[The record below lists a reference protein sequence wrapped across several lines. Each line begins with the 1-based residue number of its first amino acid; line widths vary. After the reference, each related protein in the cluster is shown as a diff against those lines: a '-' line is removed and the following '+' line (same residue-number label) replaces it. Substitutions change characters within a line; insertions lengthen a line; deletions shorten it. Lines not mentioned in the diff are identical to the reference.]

1 MLPSFKPNFL
11 IAVRSVVNALALF
24 VTIPF
29 AGHVVLA
36 ESPIL
41 TQTPDDLE
49 RGRRLFQGQCARCHG
64 MDGAGGTGPGL
75 NRSVLGRA
83 PDDQTLFSVIK
94 EGIRSTEMPAAWQM
108 IDREIWQVAGHVRSL
123 GRTARVP
130 LPGEPER
137 GKRLYE
143 TKGQCATCHIVRGQG
158 GSLGPDLTEIG
169 ARRGVGHL
177 RSVLL
182 NPGSS
187 KSRDSSG
194 YISFLVIR
202 VVAQNRRE
210 VQGIRIN
217 EDTFTLQLRDAD
229 NRMYSFRK
237 EDLKEINRESSGSL
251 MPSYQSVFSPTEID
265 DLIAYL
271 ASLRGE
277 R

>member
-1 MLPSFKPNFL
+1 MLPSNLAFL
-11 IAVRSVVNALALF
+11 WVGATSISALALF
-24 VTIPF
+24 VAILL
-29 AGHVVLA
+29 AGAVILA
-36 ESPIL
+36 DSPISK
-41 TQTPDDLE
+41 QTPDDLA
-49 RGRRLFQGQCARCHG
+49 RGRRLFEGQCSRCHG

-83 PDDQTLFSVIK
+83 PDDQALFSVIK

-108 IDREIWQVAGHVRSL
+108 IDREIWQVAGYVRSL

-130 LPGEPER
+130 LPGDPQR
-137 GKRLYE
+137 GKQLYE
-143 TKGQCATCHIVRGQG
+143 TKGQCATCHIVRGRG

-177 RSVLL
+177 HSVLL

-187 KSRDSSG
+187 KARDSSG
-194 YISFLVIR
+194 YISFLVMR
-202 VVAQNRRE
+202 VVAQDGRE
-210 VQGIRIN
+210 VRGMRIN
-217 EDTFTLQLRDAD
+217 EDTFTIQLRDAD
-229 NRMYSFRK
+229 NRVHSFRK
-237 EDLKEINRESSGSL
+237 GEVKELSRESGVSL
-251 MPSYQSVFSPTEID
+251 MPSYQTVFSPAEID

>member
-1 MLPSFKPNFL
+1 MFSSFKASFL
-11 IAVRSVVNALALF
+11 VPVRNAANTLALF
-24 VTIPF
+24 LAIPL
-29 AGHVVLA
+29 AGSVALA
-36 ESPIL
+36 ESPIP
-41 TQTPDDLE
+41 TQTPEDLA

-83 PDDQTLFSVIK
+83 PDDQALFSVIK
-94 EGIRSTEMPAAWQM
+94 EGIPATEMPRAWQM
-108 IDREIWQVAGHVRSL
+108 IEGEIWQVAGYVRSL
-123 GRTARVP
+123 GQTARVS
-130 LPGEPER
+130 LPGKPER

-143 TKGQCATCHIVRGQG
+143 TKGHCATCHIVRGRG

-169 ARRGVGHL
+169 ARRGVAHL
-177 RSVLL
+177 RSALL
-182 NPGSS
+182 NPGSN
-187 KSRDSSG
+187 KARDSSG
-194 YISFLVIR
+194 YISFLVMR
-202 VVAQNRRE
+202 VVTQDGRE
-210 VQGIRIN
+210 VRGIRIN

-229 NRMYSFRK
+229 NRAYSFRK
-237 EDLKEINRESSGSL
+237 DDLKELSRESSGSL

>member
-1 MLPSFKPNFL
+1 MLINIFPRHRN
-11 IAVRSVVNALALF
+11 AVSVLALF
-24 VTIPF
+24 IVILD
-29 AGHVVLA
+29 AAAALA
-36 ESPIL
+36 ESPIAK
-41 TQTPDDLE
+41 QTPDDRA

-75 NRSVLGRA
+75 NRSALSRA
-83 PDDQTLFSVIK
+83 SDDQALFSVIK
-94 EGIRSTEMPAAWQM
+94 EGIPATEMPRAWQM
-108 IDREIWQVAGHVRSL
+108 IDGEIWQVAGYVRSL
-123 GRTARVP
+123 GRTARVR

-143 TKGQCATCHIVRGQG
+143 AKGQCATCHIVSGRG

-169 ARRGVGHL
+169 ARRGAGHL
-177 RSVLL
+177 RSMLL

-187 KSRDSSG
+187 KTRDSSG
-194 YISFLVIR
+194 YISFLVMR
-202 VVAQNRRE
+202 VVTQDGRE
-210 VQGIRIN
+210 VRGVRIN

-229 NRMYSFRK
+229 SRVYSFRK
-237 EDLKEINRESSGSL
+237 DDLKELNREPGASL
-251 MPSYQSVFSPTEID
+251 MPSFETIFSRGELD

>member
-1 MLPSFKPNFL
+1 MFASFKPSILVGLRRVLSTFAVFL
-11 IAVRSVVNALALF
+11 TIILA
-24 VTIPF
+24 
-29 AGHVVLA
+29 ASAALA
-36 ESPIL
+36 ESPISK
-41 TQTPDDLE
+41 QTPDDLTH
-49 RGRRLFQGQCARCHG
+49 GRRLFQGQCARCHG

-83 PDDQTLFSVIK
+83 PDDQALFSVIK

-108 IDREIWQVAGHVRSL
+108 IEQEIWQVAGYVRSL

-143 TKGQCATCHIVRGQG
+143 TKGQCTTCHIVRGRG

-169 ARRGVGHL
+169 ARRGIAHL
-177 RSVLL
+177 RSALL

-187 KSRDSSG
+187 KARDSSG
-194 YISFLVIR
+194 YISFLVMR
-202 VVAQNRRE
+202 VVTQDGRE
-210 VQGIRIN
+210 VRGIRIN

-229 NRMYSFRK
+229 NRVHSFRK
-237 EDLKEINRESSGSL
+237 NDLKEVTRESNGSL
-251 MPSYQSVFSPTEID
+251 MPSYETVFSPAEID

>member
-1 MLPSFKPNFL
+1 MLNDIFPGPRN
-11 IAVRSVVNALALF
+11 AVSVLALF
-24 VTIPF
+24 VVILD
-29 AGHVVLA
+29 AAAALA
-36 ESPIL
+36 ESPISK
-41 TQTPDDLE
+41 QTSDDRA

-64 MDGAGGTGPGL
+64 MDGAGGTGPAL

-83 PDDQTLFSVIK
+83 PDDQALFSVIK

-108 IDREIWQVAGHVRSL
+108 IDREIWQVAGYVRSL
-123 GRTARVP
+123 GRTARVR

-143 TKGQCATCHIVRGQG
+143 TKGQCATCHIVSGRG

-169 ARRGVGHL
+169 ARRGAGHL
-177 RSVLL
+177 RSMLL

-187 KSRDSSG
+187 KARDSSG
-194 YISFLVIR
+194 YISFLVMR
-202 VVAQNRRE
+202 VVTQDGRE
-210 VQGIRIN
+210 VRGIRIN

-229 NRMYSFRK
+229 NRVYSFRK
-237 EDLKEINRESSGSL
+237 DDLKELSRESGASL
-251 MPSYQSVFSPTEID
+251 MPSYQTVFSPAEID
-265 DLIAYL
+265 NLIAYL